1 MLRQRVLRI
10 SALVPIFVVLLVMG
24 LSALPSRVA
33 HACLPCAC
41 ETYRTVNC
49 FGPYALYTPVN
60 EKDGTCAIDIWT
72 FQDDGQGKRTLLIT
86 AKELAAVPEVT
97 EEERYVTVDTAM
109 DGWISVYKLFNGQ
122 YQINVGPAAE
132 SKVYTINFTGCPPEG
147 DVVEGNF
154 IAGA

>member
-1 MLRQRVLRI
+1 MLRKPVLRFT
-10 SALVPIFVVLLVMG
+10 ALVPLLAVMVVMV
-24 LSALPSRVA
+24 LSALPARVA
-33 HACLPCAC
+33 NACLPCSC
-41 ETYRTVNC
+41 PTYRTINC

-60 EKDGTCAIDIWT
+60 EKTGDCAIDIWT

-86 AKELAAVPEVT
+86 AKELADVPEVT

-109 DGWISVYKLFNGQ
+109 NGWISVYKLFNGQ

-132 SKVYTINFTGCPPEG
+132 NKVYTINFTGCPAD

>member
-1 MLRQRVLRI
+1 M
-10 SALVPIFVVLLVMG
+10 LLVMAF
-24 LSALPSRVA
+24 SAPPSQTA

-41 ETYRTVNC
+41 DEYRTINC
-49 FGPYALYTPVN
+49 FGPYALYTPTH
-60 EKDGTCAIDIWT
+60 KDGSCDIDIWT

-86 AKELAAVPEVT
+86 ADELADVPEVT

-109 DGWISVYKLFNGQ
+109 NGWISVYKLFNGQ

-132 SKVYTINFTGCPPEG
+132 SKVYTINFLGCPPE